1 MESELIALT
10 DEARKRILSA
20 FEQQTD
26 KVALRVEVS
35 VNGTSDFSY
44 AMKLVGSDE
53 KTAEDLIVES
63 GELQVVLDPKS
74 AEYLTGATIDYE
86 DGIVKS
92 GFKFLNPNKPEIP
105 QIGSGPRSDLSG
117 PLVER
122 VQHLIESELNPA
134 VAAHGGRMEL
144 LEIRDNKA
152 FLSFGGG
159 CHGCGM
165 VDVTLKQGVEA
176 RIRELVP
183 EIEEV
188 VDVTDHSTGDNP
200 YYS

>member
-1 MESELIALT
+1 MDSDLISLT
-10 DEARKRILSA
+10 DEAKKRILSA
-20 FEQQTD
+20 FEQQPD
-26 KVALRVEVS
+26 KVALRVEAS

-44 AMKLVGSDE
+44 AMKLVGFDE
-53 KTAEDLIVES
+53 KTAEDLVVEA

-92 GFKFLNPNKPEIP
+92 GFNFINPNKPEIP
-105 QIGSGPRSDLSG
+105 QIGSGPRPELSG

-122 VQHLIESELNPA
+122 VQHLIDSELNPA

-144 LEIRDNKA
+144 KEIRDNKA
-152 FLSFGGG
+152 YLSFGGG
-159 CHGCGM
+159 CHGCGQ

-176 RIRELVP
+176 RIKELVP

-188 VDVTDHSTGDNP
+188 VDVTDHSTGESP

>member
-1 MESELIALT
+1 MESKLITLT
-10 DEARKRILSA
+10 EEAKKRILAA
-20 FEQQTD
+20 FEQQPE
-26 KVALRVEVS
+26 KIALRVEATT
-35 VNGTSDFSY
+35 NGTSEFSY
-44 AMKLVGSDE
+44 AMKLIGPDE
-53 KTAEDLIVES
+53 KSAEDLLVEA
-63 GELQVVLDPKS
+63 GDLQVVLDAKS
-74 AEYLTGATIDYE
+74 AEYLTGTTLDYE

-92 GFKFLNPNKPEIP
+92 GFKFINPNKPESP
-105 QIGSGPRSDLSG
+105 QIGSGPRPDLSG
-117 PLVER
+117 PLAER
-122 VQHLIESELNPA
+122 IQHLIESELNPA

-144 LEIRDNKA
+144 VGVRDNKVY
-152 FLSFGGG
+152 LSFGGG

-188 VDVTDHSTGDNP
+188 VDVTDHSAGENP

>member
-10 DEARKRILSA
+10 DEAKKRILSA
-20 FEQQTD
+20 FEQQPD
-26 KVALRVEVS
+26 KVALRVEANVS
-35 VNGTSDFSY
+35 GTSEFSY
-44 AMKLVGSDE
+44 EMKLVGSDE
-53 KTAEDLIVES
+53 KTAEDLVVES

-92 GFKFLNPNKPEIP
+92 GFKFINPNKPEIP
-105 QIGSGPRSDLSG
+105 EIGSGPRSDLSG

-152 FLSFGGG
+152 YLSFGGG

-165 VDVTLKQGVEA
+165 VDVTLKQGVET